1 MERIRSEHG
10 SIVRGGGVLLAG
22 MLSACAVGPDYAPPA
37 AATLKVPDTFVA
49 APERPGMPPADPVR
63 WWSGFDDPVL
73 TQLVER
79 SFAANNDIAAAGAR
93 LRQARASVRQ
103 AIGAGLPSAGFSA
116 SANRSIGRDGQSFVD
131 PTTGNSFN
139 SGGDTTIYRAGF
151 DAAWEADVFG
161 GIRRSVEAARADAQS
176 SEASLRDTQLSIA
189 AEVALNYVDAR
200 VAQARLGIAR
210 ANLASQEETVQ
221 IVGWRVQAGL
231 VSGLDQAQARQLRA
245 TTAAS
250 IPPLETSY
258 VAAAN
263 RIAVLIGEAPG
274 AVDALIG
281 SGGPVPLA
289 PAAVAIPAEVMRQRP
304 DVAAAERTL
313 AAETARIGVAVAE
326 LYPAL
331 RLSGSFIGSDTSI
344 GDLPSAAIGNL
355 IAAISAPL
363 FQGGQLRAR
372 IAGQRAAADVAYATY
387 RQTVLLA
394 LEEVENALASLANA
408 ERRERELA
416 IAAEAARNAVI
427 YARSQYRAGLIDFQ
441 TVLDSERSLL
451 SSEDA
456 QATARAN
463 RATATVQ
470 LYKALG
476 GGWQAAPPPAPAAFG
491 ATASTTRP

>member
-1 MERIRSEHG
+1 MLL
-10 SIVRGGGVLLAG
+10 GGL
-22 MLSACAVGPDYAPPA
+22 LSACAVGPDYAPPA
-37 AATLKVPDTFVA
+37 AALLKVPDAFVA

-63 WWSGFDDPVL
+63 WWTGFDDPVL
-73 TQLVER
+73 TQLIER
-79 SFAANNDIAAAGAR
+79 SFAANNDVAAAGAR
-93 LRQARASVRQ
+93 LRQARAAVRQ
-103 AIGAGLPSAGFSA
+103 AIGAGLPTVGFSA
-116 SANRSIGRDGQSFVD
+116 SANRSVGRDGQSFVD
-131 PTTGNSFN
+131 PTTGNSFS

-161 GIRRSVEAARADAQS
+161 GIRRSVEAARADSQS
-176 SEASLRDTQLSIA
+176 TEATLRNTQLSIA
-189 AEVALNYVDAR
+189 AEVALNYVNAR
-200 VAQARLGIAR
+200 VAQSRLGIAR
-210 ANLASQEETVQ
+210 ANLASQDETVQ

-231 VSGLDQAQARQLRA
+231 VSGLDQEQARQLRA

-250 IPPLETSY
+250 IPPLETTY

-274 AVDALIG
+274 AVNALIG
-281 SGGPVPLA
+281 SGGPVPQA
-289 PAAVAIPAEVMRQRP
+289 PAAIAIPADVMRQRP

-313 AAETARIGVAVAE
+313 AAETARIGVAVAD

-344 GDLPSAAIGNL
+344 SNLPSAAIGNL
-355 IAAISAPL
+355 IAGITAPI

-372 IAGQRAAADVAYATY
+372 IEGQRAATDAAYASY

-394 LEEVENALASLANA
+394 LEEVENALTSLANA
-408 ERRERELA
+408 ERREREQTV
-416 IAAEAARNAVI
+416 AADAARNAVI

-456 QATARAN
+456 TATARAD
-463 RATATVQ
+463 RSTATVQ

-476 GGWQAAPPPAPAAFG
+476 GGWQAAPLPMAATTGMTPA
-491 ATASTTRP
+491 TTRP